1 MGPTGSGKS
10 RLAFDLARELN
21 GEVVNCDS
29 LQVYRGFDIG
39 TAKPS
44 KQEQDA
50 IPHHLID
57 IAMPTEDFSAG
68 EFARRARQAI
78 PAITDRGKLP
88 VVAGG
93 TGFYLKALID
103 GLVEGPPRDE
113 EIRER
118 LLRAERR
125 RQGSLHRILSRW
137 DAAAALR
144 IHASDV
150 QKLVRA
156 LELILLERE
165 PLSQVY
171 ERPRLAASEFR
182 VIQIGLDPPRPA
194 LYARL
199 DARSKAMWEGGLLEE
214 TQELLSKGVPRTAR
228 PFGAIGYKQALAA
241 IEGRLAPPEVL
252 AEMQRDTRRYA
263 KRQWTW
269 FRRDPR
275 VAWVK
280 DFGDASGTFRRVVR
294 YLYKRSLWF

>member
-1 MGPTGSGKS
+1 M
-10 RLAFDLARELN
+10 
-21 GEVVNCDS
+21 
-29 LQVYRGFDIG
+29 
-39 TAKPS
+39 
-44 KQEQDA
+44 
-50 IPHHLID
+50 
-57 IAMPTEDFSAG
+57 
-68 EFARRARQAI
+68 I
-78 PAITDRGKLP
+78 PAIHGRGRLP

-103 GLVEGPPRDE
+103 GLVEGPQRDE

-118 LLRAERR
+118 LLRVERR
-125 RQGSLHRILSRW
+125 REGNLHRILSRW
-137 DAAAALR
+137 DPAAALR

-165 PLSQVY
+165 PLSRVY

-182 VIQIGLDPPRPA
+182 VLQIGLDPPRAA

-199 DARSKAMWEGGLLEE
+199 DARSKAMWEGGLVEE
-214 TQELLSKGVPRTAR
+214 TRGLLARGVPRTAK
-228 PFGAIGYKQALAA
+228 PFGAIGYKQALAV
-241 IEGRLAPPEVL
+241 IEGRLAEAEAL

-275 VAWVK
+275 IAWVK
-280 DFGDASGTFRRVVR
+280 DFGDSAPAWKKTVPL
-294 YLYKRSLWF
+294 LYKRLFRY